1 MLGTSSTFEKS
12 PPSFSII
19 NCNILSSIG
28 ISQVPY
34 LCPANSF
41 GLLIFNFLLV
51 IIPEVLFS
59 IIAAIAVIGAPF
71 ANLDDI

>member
-1 MLGTSSTFEKS
+1 M
-12 PPSFSII
+12 
-19 NCNILSSIG
+19 
-28 ISQVPY
+28 SQVPY

-59 IIAAIAVIGAPF
+59 IIAAIAVLGAPY